1 MRHRIRQLILFDIDG
16 TLISQG
22 ESSRKLID
30 LMVKDIS
37 KFSPKLTLEDVAGL
51 TDPLIVE
58 NALRRTGVKE
68 SLLQSAI
75 NDILYNYPQRL
86 KTIYDNDEEV
96 FVYQDA
102 IRLALG
108 CKAEGWEIALLSGL
122 VMMRVTGK
130 IFYGWLKKKLG

>member
-102 IRLALG
+102 IRLALV
-108 CKAEGWEIALLSGL
+108 CKA
-122 VMMRVTGK
+122 
-130 IFYGWLKKKLG
+130 